1 MKNQKGVSLIALI
14 ITIIVIIILAA
25 IVMGSGGNTISQAN
39 YASFAQQFGEYAD
52 QVKIDAATVM
62 AETGKNGKSINNAQK
77 FHMVANGYTDL
88 KSGDSLGAYG
98 FQLPVGYVIPNS
110 IQSALDITKNNRVGE
125 SGENDIVAY
134 LITDQEINGYETRT
148 NLDFYGDSNGKEH
161 HFVTSDGTV
170 FTIPGF
176 QEEQEDGSI
185 KYYVTSQG
193 HYYTVV
199 GKSNLVAN
207 GTDTN
212 TATNDDNIADPIEA
226 NPILAR
232 DFTELHGVDSD
243 GTAHDDAAYSIY
255 QAATGEG
262 INLEL
267 QKNETTSSTF

>member
-77 FHMVANGYTDL
+77 FYMVSNGMLDL
-88 KSGDSLGAYG
+88 KSGDGAFGY
-98 FQLPVGYVIPNS
+98 QLPVGYVIPKS
-110 IQSALDITKNNRVGE
+110 IQAALNLPTTNLTSNN
-125 SGENDIVAY
+125 IVAY
-134 LITDQEINGYETRT
+134 LITDREINGYETKKDL
-148 NLDFYGDSNGKEH
+148 NFYGDSNGREQ

-185 KYYVTSQG
+185 KYYITSQG
-193 HYYTVV
+193 HYYTVT
-199 GKSNLVAN
+199 GK
-207 GTDTN
+207 GTVTMDEE
-212 TATNDDNIADPIEA
+212 DPI
-226 NPILAR
+226 LTR
-232 DFTELHGVDSD
+232 DFTKLNGVDMD
-243 GTAHDDAAYSIY
+243 GNSGEAVGMADSKYIMYVVGADNANPTVALTKTDA
-255 QAATGEG
+255 TL
-262 INLEL
+262 N
-267 QKNETTSSTF
+267 N

>member
-25 IVMGSGGNTISQAN
+25 IVMSSGGNTITQAN

-88 KSGDSLGAYG
+88 ESGDSLGAYG
-98 FQLPVGYVIPNS
+98 FQLPVGYIMPNS
-110 IQSALDITKNNRVGE
+110 IQSALKISEANRTTS
-125 SGENDIVAY
+125 SGDIVAY
-134 LITDQEINGYETRT
+134 LITDQEINGYETRA

-161 HFVTSDGTV
+161 HFVTSDGIV

-176 QEEQEDGSI
+176 QEEQEDGTVR
-185 KYYVTSQG
+185 YYITSQG

-199 GKSNLVAN
+199 GKSNETENADGQSLV
-207 GTDTN
+207 GTL
-212 TATNDDNIADPIEA
+212 AANIANPIEKD
-226 NPILAR
+226 PILAR
-232 DFTELHGVDSD
+232 DFTVLHGIDSD
-243 GTAHDDAAYSIY
+243 GKSHDNEEYSIY
-255 QAATGEG
+255 KAAATGAG
-262 INLEL
+262 INTEL
-267 QKNETTSSTF
+267 QKNTTTSSTF

>member
-77 FHMVANGYTDL
+77 FYLVSNGYTDL
-88 KSGDSLGAYG
+88 KSGDGAFGY
-98 FQLPVGYVIPNS
+98 QLPVGYVIPES
-110 IQSALDITKNNRVGE
+110 IQEALKLPEANKTT
-125 SGENDIVAY
+125 NDIVAY
-134 LITDQEINGYETRT
+134 LITDNQINGYENKA
-148 NLDFYGDSNGKEH
+148 NLDFYGDSNGVEQ

-176 QEEQEDGSI
+176 QEEQEDGSV

-193 HYYTVV
+193 HYYTVT
-199 GKSNLVAN
+199 GKSS
-207 GTDTN
+207 
-212 TATNDDNIADPIEA
+212 TAMMEDDPI
-226 NPILAR
+226 LTR
-232 DFTELHGVDSD
+232 DFTKLHGVTMDGDSGD
-243 GTAHDDAAYSIY
+243 NVGMEDSKYIMFNKGDASANALVKLTKTVSDL
-255 QAATGEG
+255 
-262 INLEL
+262 NN
-267 QKNETTSSTF
+267 K